1 MSTPAAVP
9 NHATLREFCDAQ
21 GWKPSY
27 GHQLKREGRLVLHTD
42 GKTVLVAESVARI
55 AATRDPSKQGVAE
68 RHAAGRAKTAKAAT
82 GKPALQVAPPV
93 VNESLTTADASAPPP
108 AAADDADQVGV
119 QLYDFQNSKAKREHW
134 AAEREHAAFRK
145 EAGELIELTEHI
157 AAMANIGAMVRS
169 KLEAWAGMLPPQLLG
184 RDEAAMRAVLASN
197 VEAVLN
203 EITAQARAAAAA
215 EKMDKNDL

>member
-1 MSTPAAVP
+1 MSDTP
-9 NHATLREFCDAQ
+9 NTATLREFCDAH

-42 GKTVLVAESVARI
+42 GKTVLVAESTARI
-55 AATRDPSKQGVAE
+55 AATRDPSKQGVADM
-68 RHAAGRAKTAKAAT
+68 HAATRAKRAP
-82 GKPALQVAPPV
+82 KPEPMPPEV
-93 VNESLTTADASAPPP
+93 EPPP
-108 AAADDADQVGV
+108 AESDDADQSGV

-134 AAEREHAAFRK
+134 AAEREHASFRK

-169 KLEAWAGMLPPQLLG
+169 KLEAWAGMLPPQLVG

>member
-1 MSTPAAVP
+1 MSPAAVP

-55 AATRDPSKQGVAE
+55 AATRDPSKQGVADM
-68 RHAAGRAKTAKAAT
+68 HAATRAKREPKAE
-82 GKPALQVAPPV
+82 PRPEPMPPEV
-93 VNESLTTADASAPPP
+93 DPPP
-108 AAADDADQVGV
+108 ADGDDTDKAGV

-145 EAGELIELTEHI
+145 EAGELIELTEHV

-215 EKMDKNDL
+215 ERMDKNDL

>member
-1 MSTPAAVP
+1 MTTAAVP

-55 AATRDPSKQGVAE
+55 AATRDPSKQGVADM
-68 RHAAGRAKTAKAAT
+68 HAATRAKSPKAAT
-82 GKPALQVAPPV
+82 VK
-93 VNESLTTADASAPPP
+93 ESLSVEAPEPP
-108 AAADDADQVGV
+108 ADGADTDQAGV

-145 EAGELIELTEHI
+145 EAGELIELTEHV